1 MVELIKTCFLWVNE
15 HDHASFEDGGIF
27 DGYVNHV
34 PEYAVLRV
42 EEEGIESDEFENWK
56 RVSDER
62 VPFSTHTHH
71 ALLRVANT
79 RLMTTPIHI
88 NHRPPGS
95 IRFW

>member
-42 EEEGIESDEFENWK
+42 EEGGIEREQ
-56 RVSDER
+56 VER
-62 VPFSTHTHH
+62 GQVL
-71 ALLRVANT
+71 AK
-79 RLMTTPIHI
+79 
-88 NHRPPGS
+88 PGS
-95 IRFW
+95 NSPL